1 MERFDPG
8 TGAGKHDTGRS
19 FERCGDERGAASV
32 RARLSP
38 LGQAETGWAM
48 VPTDR
53 TTWMLNLQKIIL
65 KVYLE

>member
-32 RARLSP
+32 RAHLSP
-38 LGQAETGWAM
+38 LGQAETGWAT
-48 VPTDR
+48 VPTGR
-53 TTWMLNLQKIIL
+53 KT
-65 KVYLE
+65 